1 MAGESAGVEENSQ
14 DDTTQQRITK
24 ELKAPTGTV
33 ASSLKDK
40 NLETI
45 RNLVKKAKCYS
56 YEFGKY
62 HHDADLCEVIT
73 MTKWE
78 CKDNVNE

>member
-1 MAGESAGVEENSQ
+1 MFMANGG
-14 DDTTQQRITK
+14 
-24 ELKAPTGTV
+24 APG
-33 ASSLKDK
+33 L
-40 NLETI
+40 I
-45 RNLVKKAKCYS
+45 MCYS

-78 CKDNVNE
+78 CKDNVDE